1 MNGESVNRLIGESK
15 NGSLSTVN
23 YQLSTLDVKPIIDDP
38 ALFAEWYEKMPA
50 WRRRR
55 IDSMKHESGKALSL
69 GVGVLLHKAL
79 SEMGI
84 EEPDEVSM
92 NEFEKPFYKEH
103 PEIHFSLSH
112 SGTMAMCA
120 ISDRPIGCD
129 VEHQRQRDFDIA
141 KRFFAK
147 EEYAL
152 IKSQPTEQE
161 QTSMF
166 FRIWTLKESFIKCIG
181 TGLSTPL
188 NEFSIIPEQEKITL
202 NQNISNSEYS
212 FVELNLDDGYK
223 YSVCVKTN

>member
-38 ALFAEWYEKMPA
+38 ALFEEWYEKMPA

-129 VEHQRQRDFDIA
+129 VEHQRHRDFDIA

-147 EEYAL
+147 E
-152 IKSQPTEQE
+152 
-161 QTSMF
+161 
-166 FRIWTLKESFIKCIG
+166 
-181 TGLSTPL
+181 
-188 NEFSIIPEQEKITL
+188 
-202 NQNISNSEYS
+202 
-212 FVELNLDDGYK
+212 
-223 YSVCVKTN
+223 

>member
-1 MNGESVNRLIGESK
+1 MDFITNSVMTILTFN
-15 NGSLSTVN
+15 
-23 YQLSTLDVKPIIDDP
+23 VKPIINDP

-79 SEMGI
+79 TEMGV

-92 NEFEKPFYKEH
+92 NEFEKPFYKEY

-112 SGTMAMCA
+112 SGVMAMCA
-120 ISDRPIGCD
+120 ISDRPVGCD
-129 VEHQRQRDFDIA
+129 VEKIRERDLDIA
-141 KRFFAK
+141 KRFFTS
-147 EEYAL
+147 EEYDL
-152 IKSQPTEQE
+152 IKSQKTDEL
-161 QTSMF
+161 QTKMF
-166 FRIWTLKESFIKCIG
+166 FRIWTLKESFVKCIG

-188 NEFSIIPEQEKITL
+188 NEFSIIPDWHGKITL
-202 NQNISNSEYS
+202 NQTISNSEYN

-223 YSVCVKTN
+223 YSVCVKDPQT

>member
-1 MNGESVNRLIGESK
+1 MLI
-15 NGSLSTVN
+15 
-23 YQLSTLDVKPIIDDP
+23 STLDITTLASTPE
-38 ALFAEWYEKMPA
+38 AFANYYAKMPA

-55 IDSMKHESGKALSL
+55 IDSMKHQCGKALSL

-84 EEPDEVSM
+84 EEPDEVSL
-92 NEFEKPFYKEH
+92 NEYEKPFYKEH

-129 VEHQRQRDFDIA
+129 VERQRQRDFDIA

-147 EEYAL
+147 EEYEL

-188 NEFSIIPEQEKITL
+188 NEFSIILEQEIITL
-202 NQNISNSEYS
+202 NQTISNSEYS

>member
-1 MNGESVNRLIGESK
+1 MDFITNSVMTILTFN
-15 NGSLSTVN
+15 
-23 YQLSTLDVKPIIDDP
+23 VKPIIDDP

-79 SEMGI
+79 TEMGV

-92 NEFEKPFYKEH
+92 NEFEKPFYKEY

-112 SGTMAMCA
+112 SGVMAMCA
-120 ISDRPIGCD
+120 ISDRPVGCD
-129 VEHQRQRDFDIA
+129 VEKIRERDLDIA
-141 KRFFAK
+141 KRFFTS
-147 EEYAL
+147 EEYDL
-152 IKSQPTEQE
+152 IKSQKTDEL
-161 QTSMF
+161 QTKMF
-166 FRIWTLKESFIKCIG
+166 FRIWTLKESFVKCIG

-188 NEFSIIPEQEKITL
+188 NEFSIIPDVHGKITL
-202 NQNISNSEYS
+202 NQTISNSEYN

-223 YSVCVKTN
+223 YSVCVKDPQT

>member
-1 MNGESVNRLIGESK
+1 MDFITNSVMNI
-15 NGSLSTVN
+15 STF
-23 YQLSTLDVKPIIDDP
+23 DVTPLVSYP

-79 SEMGI
+79 TEMGV

-92 NEFEKPFYKEH
+92 NEFEKPFYKEY

-112 SGTMAMCA
+112 SGVMAMCA
-120 ISDRPIGCD
+120 ISDRPVGCD
-129 VEHQRQRDFDIA
+129 VEKIRERDLDIA
-141 KRFFAK
+141 KRFFTS
-147 EEYAL
+147 EEYDL
-152 IKSQPTEQE
+152 IKSQKTDEL
-161 QTSMF
+161 QTKMF
-166 FRIWTLKESFIKCIG
+166 FRIWTLKESFVKCIG

-188 NEFSIIPEQEKITL
+188 NEFSIIPDWHGKITL
-202 NQNISNSEYS
+202 NQTISNSEYN

-223 YSVCVKTN
+223 YSVCVKDPQT

>member
-1 MNGESVNRLIGESK
+1 MDFITNSVMTILTFN
-15 NGSLSTVN
+15 
-23 YQLSTLDVKPIIDDP
+23 VKPIINDP

-79 SEMGI
+79 TEMGV

-92 NEFEKPFYKEH
+92 NEFEKPFYKEY

-112 SGTMAMCA
+112 SGVMAMCA
-120 ISDRPIGCD
+120 ISDRPVGCD
-129 VEHQRQRDFDIA
+129 VEKIRERDLDIA
-141 KRFFAK
+141 KRFFTS
-147 EEYAL
+147 EEYDL
-152 IKSQPTEQE
+152 IKSQ
-161 QTSMF
+161 QTDELQTKMF
-166 FRIWTLKESFIKCIG
+166 FRIWTLKESFVKCIG

-188 NEFSIIPEQEKITL
+188 NEFSIIPDWHGKITL
-202 NQNISNSEYS
+202 NQTISNSEYN

-223 YSVCVKTN
+223 YSVCVKDPQT